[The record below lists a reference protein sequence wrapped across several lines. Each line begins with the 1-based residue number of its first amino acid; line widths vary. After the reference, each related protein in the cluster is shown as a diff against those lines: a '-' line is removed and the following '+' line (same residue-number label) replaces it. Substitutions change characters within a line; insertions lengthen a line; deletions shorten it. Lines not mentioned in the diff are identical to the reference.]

1 MLIAHQMKIFCTK
14 HAFLEQCIAF
24 FDRLS
29 DIDVF
34 YESVATVSIEF
45 AHQTIRQKVQKT
57 RKRAG
62 YLGFR

>member
-1 MLIAHQMKIFCTK
+1 MTIFCNK
-14 HAFLEQCIAF
+14 LALLEQCITL

-29 DIDVF
+29 DIGVF
-34 YESVATVSIEF
+34 CESVATVSIEF
-45 AHQTIRQKVQKT
+45 AHQTIRQKIQKT

>member
-1 MLIAHQMKIFCTK
+1 MKIFCNK
-14 HAFLEQCIAF
+14 HALLEQCIAF

-34 YESVATVSIEF
+34 CESVATVSIEL
-45 AHQTIRQKVQKT
+45 AHQVIRQKVQKA

>member
-1 MLIAHQMKIFCTK
+1 MMIFCTK
-14 HAFLEQCIAF
+14 LALLEQCIAF

-34 YESVATVSIEF
+34 CESVATVSIEL
-45 AHQTIRQKVQKT
+45 AHRTIRQKVHKT